1 MILPGLTGSFDSV
14 PPRLRPRSTALRM
27 TAFFDAIALERAHLD
42 IPERLHRFRGARF
55 RPVRGYGC
63 GCQRHL
69 IGSRHPRARDRG
81 RALRRSIP
89 RGRDAASQPVPR
101 QAQPGGRLPGK
112 QRRRL
117 LGHGASGPG
126 EKAAHTHRDGFVH
139 ILHGVQRMG
148 KLPCHSCMGI
158 LRSHIRMDRFRRA
171 FLLKASLGGR
181 DLFRVQVTLVAHLM
195 GMTPAFLTRNKLRPC
210 CHASRFSPWR

>member
-1 MILPGLTGSFDSV
+1 MTSPLPASELPFLD
-14 PPRLRPRSTALRM
+14 RHLRPWLESFGCIGGRHEMKRSHAQRSNFKVIESDRISTFRKYC
-27 TAFFDAIALERAHLD
+27 TG
-42 IPERLHRFRGARF
+42 FRGARF

-69 IGSRHPRARDRG
+69 IGSRRPRARDRG

-101 QAQPGGRLPGK
+101 QAQSGGRLPGK

-117 LGHGASGPG
+117 PGHGASGPG

-139 ILHGVQRMG
+139 ILDGVQRMG
-148 KLPCHSCMGI
+148 KLPYDSCMGI
-158 LRSHIRMDRFRRA
+158 LRSHIRMDRFRQA

-181 DLFRVQVTLVAHLM
+181 DLFRVQVTLVAHSM
-195 GMTPAFLTRNKLRPC
+195 
-210 CHASRFSPWR
+210 